1 MTNINTF
8 QGDVFIHEYIKHI
21 GDDNNL
27 FGFSGTDTFK
37 IATAGSDRLTVDSN
51 GYVHFAK
58 GIRLPEG
65 DTSINIQIPNYIYHT
80 GDENT
85 YFGFN
90 GNDSI
95 VAYTN
100 GSQAFEI
107 DSSQYL
113 YMASFMKHLGD
124 NNTYF
129 GFDTNDSIVAYTNG
143 NQAFEIDSS
152 QYLYMPS
159 FMKHLGDN
167 DTYFGF
173 DTNDSYVI
181 ATANNT
187 RFSVNSSGQV
197 HIYDGSLWIPD
208 WVRHYNDNDC
218 YFGFGVGNDR
228 FDVVTS
234 GGYRLQV
241 LNNGVVNIPVSMTF
255 GSQTKQM
262 IGMYGNDYGL
272 GVSSSTWYAR
282 SGGNHAFY
290 RAGNHHGNE
299 NNAGGG
305 SVRYVINRNNT
316 IYNYGADYTSH
327 HKSWSGQGNWDVNV
341 TLQGP
346 NGVFYHARCIGWPT
360 YSSRK
365 LKENFEPLLDSL
377 DKVKSLNGLY
387 YTWKEGQGDNL
398 PPPDDFDTRRM
409 AAVTPQ
415 KQIGFIA
422 DEVAEVLPYLC
433 TYDEDGVANGV
444 DYSKVTPV
452 LVEAIKEL
460 DIKIGKSEAS
470 SDDRLKDNETYIKN
484 ATKTIM
490 KLKPQTYDK
499 KESFTS
505 NIYTHEAGLI
515 AQDIWYDTPEL
526 RFVVKPGLLSQIPD
540 DVPTRDDD
548 PRVDPDYSKWG
559 PNPAS
564 VDYNYIIPYALKSI
578 QEIATELPKRKTQV
592 IEVTPSNI
600 DQYRSLTV
608 CSDTGIF
615 KYDVPVCSL
624 SKKSYD
630 INCFGVISTSNVD
643 SIDNEILIDTHGPG
657 KLWVINTSNILSGDY
672 LTTSNI
678 HGYSMKQN
686 DDILHNY
693 TVAKSTIDCDFIP
706 TQINSKR
713 IKQKLTNVTHYVKTK
728 KYEISK
734 EEYDGIDDKYK
745 SSIEYSDY
753 QKENYVKVSG
763 KDGWHKMEY
772 YWVEEVPIED
782 PGPLEKERDFVKHI
796 ISVDDYALIEDSN
809 TQNLYSVYYSN
820 LITSRVSLEDYA
832 TLDDTVK
839 AKCEFQTKTIYH
851 YNVREESADPLP
863 GFEAEIKQV
872 YMNDLDE
879 NDQIQWEDTGET
891 IEKYSIRYLDGSGNI
906 TDESN
911 HVYKAALIGC
921 TYNCT

>member
-8 QGDVFIHEYIKHI
+8 QGDVFIHEYIKHT

-37 IATAGSDRLTVDSN
+37 IATAGSDRLTVADS
-51 GYVHFAK
+51 GRV
-58 GIRLPEG
+58 
-65 DTSINIQIPNYIYHT
+65 SIGHSLDIPNYIYHT

-90 GNDSI
+90 DANDNI
-95 VAYTN
+95 EAYTN
-100 GSQAFEI
+100 GNQAFVI
-107 DSSQYL
+107 DNSQYL
-113 YMASFMKHLGD
+113 YMASFMKHLSD
-124 NNTYF
+124 HDSYF
-129 GFDTNDSIVAYTNG
+129 GFDTNDN
-143 NQAFEIDSS
+143 
-152 QYLYMPS
+152 
-159 FMKHLGDN
+159 
-167 DTYFGF
+167 
-173 DTNDSYVI
+173 YVI

-187 RFSVNSSGQV
+187 RFRVDSSGQV
-197 HIYDGSLWIPD
+197 HIYDGGLWIPN
-208 WVRHYNDNDC
+208 WVRHQGDNDC
-218 YFGFGVGNDR
+218 YFGFGVGTDR

-234 GGYRLQV
+234 NAYRLQV
-241 LNNGVVNIPVSMTF
+241 LNNGVVNFVESITF
-255 GSQTKQM
+255 GSQVKQM

-272 GVSSSTWYAR
+272 GVQSSTWYAR
-282 SGGNHAFY
+282 SGGNFAFH
-290 RAGNHHGNE
+290 RGGSHNSGE

-316 IYNYGADYTSH
+316 IYNYGADYTAA
-327 HKSWSGQGNWDVNV
+327 HKGWSGQSNWDVNV

-346 NGVFYHARCIGWPT
+346 NGVFYHARCVGWPT

-365 LKENFEPLLDSL
+365 LKENFEPLIDSL
-377 DKVKSLNGLY
+377 DKVKQLKGLY
-387 YTWKEGQGDNL
+387 YTWKEGQGDNM
-398 PPPDDFDTRRM
+398 PPPDDFDTQRM
-409 AAVTPQ
+409 EAVKPQ
-415 KQIGFIA
+415 KHIGFIA

-433 TYDEDGVANGV
+433 TYDNDGVANGV

-713 IKQKLTNVTHYVKTK
+713 IKQKLANVTHYVKTK

-753 QKENYVKVSG
+753 EKENYVKVSG
-763 KDGWHKMEY
+763 KDGSHKMEY
-772 YWVEEVPIED
+772 CWVEEVPIED

-796 ISVDDYALIEDSN
+796 ISVDDYAAIEDSN

-839 AKCEFQTKTIYH
+839 AKCELQTKTIYY

-872 YMNDLDE
+872 YLNDLDE

>member
-8 QGDVFIHEYIKHI
+8 QGDVFIPEYIKHT
-21 GDDNNL
+21 GDENNL

-37 IATAGSDRLTVDSN
+37 IATAGSDRLTVGTDGSVTVAERL
-51 GYVHFAK
+51 YVSEF
-58 GIRLPEG
+58 
-65 DTSINIQIPNYIYHT
+65 IYHS
-80 GDENT
+80 GDDNT
-85 YFGFN
+85 YIQFGA
-90 GNDSI
+90 DSI
-95 VAYTN
+95 GLYAGGNHKLTVNATN
-100 GSQAFEI
+100 TQFYSDI
-107 DSSQYL
+107 YMTQYM
-113 YMASFMKHLGD
+113 YHYSD

-129 GFDTNDSIVAYTNG
+129 GFPANDTFSIVTNSTERFQIDASGRIYMGNRISGLNFPDVLTIADTRNADNWSVHNTMFKVCHKPNNQNNHYGLSFAVSATRGDGIIQTYNQNAGAQYDLLLNPQAGQVGVNTNDPQRSLDVAGIVRVRSNMGWSNQNAWSTN
-143 NQAFEIDSS
+143 
-152 QYLYMPS
+152 
-159 FMKHLGDN
+159 
-167 DTYFGF
+167 
-173 DTNDSYVI
+173 
-181 ATANNT
+181 
-187 RFSVNSSGQV
+187 
-197 HIYDGSLWIPD
+197 
-208 WVRHYNDNDC
+208 
-218 YFGFGVGNDR
+218 
-228 FDVVTS
+228 
-234 GGYRLQV
+234 
-241 LNNGVVNIPVSMTF
+241 
-255 GSQTKQM
+255 
-262 IGMYGNDYGL
+262 
-272 GVSSSTWYAR
+272 
-282 SGGNHAFY
+282 
-290 RAGNHHGNE
+290 
-299 NNAGGG
+299 
-305 SVRYVINRNNT
+305 
-316 IYNYGADYTSH
+316 
-327 HKSWSGQGNWDVNV
+327 KS
-341 TLQGP
+341 LQGP
-346 NGVFYHARCIGWPT
+346 NAVYYGVQAHHFST
-360 YSSRK
+360 YSSRRF
-365 LKENFEPLLDSL
+365 KENIKSIPDALHQ
-377 DKVKSLNGLY
+377 VKKMRGVHFN
-387 YTWKEGQGDNL
+387 WKQGQGDNTL
-398 PPPDDFDTRRM
+398 PNFMDDYDRTELI
-409 AAVTPQ
+409 
-415 KQIGFIA
+415 KQQTHIGFIA
-422 DEVAEVLPYLC
+422 EEVEEVFPTLVSH
-433 TYDEDGVANGV
+433 EDDGQTSGV
-444 DYSKVTPV
+444 DYSTMTPV
-452 LVEAIKEL
+452 LVNAIKEL
-460 DIKIGKSEAS
+460 DDKIGRGEAS

-615 KYDVPVCSL
+615 KCDVPVCSL

-713 IKQKLTNVTHYVKTK
+713 IKQKLTNVTHYVKTDL
-728 KYEISK
+728 YEIPK
-734 EEYDGIDDKYK
+734 EEYDGIDDIYRT
-745 SSIEYSDY
+745 SNEYAFYTMSGY
-753 QKENYVKVSG
+753 SKVSG
-763 KDGWHKMEY
+763 KGGYDKLEY
-772 YWVEEVPIED
+772 YKSND
-782 PGPLEKERDFVKHI
+782 DNEKGEYNI
-796 ISVDDYALIEDSN
+796 ISIDEWTSSESN
-809 TQNLYSVYYSN
+809 VQNTYSTYYSN
-820 LITSRVSLEDYA
+820 LSTTEVSLEDYTA
-832 TLDDTVK
+832 LDEAEK
-839 AKCEFQTKTIYH
+839 SKCVYTTRTIYY

-879 NDQIQWEDTGET
+879 NGQIQWEDTGET

>member
-1 MTNINTF
+1 MTNVNTF
-8 QGDVFIHEYIKHI
+8 QGDVFIHEYIKHT

-37 IATAGSDRLTVDSN
+37 IATAGVDALTVDSS
-51 GYVHFAK
+51 GYAHFAK
-58 GIRLPEG
+58 GIRLAEG
-65 DTSINIQIPNYIYHT
+65 DSSINIQIPNYIYHT

-90 GNDSI
+90 GNDGI
-95 VAYTN
+95 DAYTN
-100 GSQAFEI
+100 GNQAFAI
-107 DSSQYL
+107 DSNQYL

-124 NNTYF
+124 HDSYF
-129 GFDTNDSIVAYTNG
+129 GFDTNDN
-143 NQAFEIDSS
+143 
-152 QYLYMPS
+152 
-159 FMKHLGDN
+159 
-167 DTYFGF
+167 
-173 DTNDSYVI
+173 YVI
-181 ATANNT
+181 ATASNT
-187 RFSVNSSGQV
+187 RFRVNGSGQV
-197 HIYDGSLWIPD
+197 HIYDGNLWIPD
-208 WVRHYNDNDC
+208 WIRHQGDDDC

-228 FDVVTS
+228 FDVVTA

-255 GSQTKQM
+255 GSQVKQM
-262 IGMYGNDYGL
+262 IGLYGNDYAL
-272 GVSSSTWYAR
+272 GVQSSTWYAR
-282 SGGNHAFY
+282 SGQGNFAFH
-290 RAGNHHGNE
+290 RSGSHSDAE
-299 NNAGGG
+299 NNPGPGG
-305 SVRYVINRNNT
+305 STRYVINRNNT
-316 IYNYGADYTSH
+316 IYNYGADYTAQ
-327 HKSWSGQGNWDVNV
+327 HKGWSGQSNWDLNV
-341 TLQGP
+341 TLQAP
-346 NGVFYHARCIGWPT
+346 NAVFYHARCIGWAT

-377 DKVKSLNGLY
+377 DKVKRLNGLY
-387 YTWKEGQGDNL
+387 YTWKEGGGDNI

-409 AAVTPQ
+409 EAVTPQ
-415 KQIGFIA
+415 KYIGFIA

-526 RFVVKPGLLSQIPD
+526 RFAVKPGLLSQIPD

-763 KDGWHKMEY
+763 KGGWDKMEY

-839 AKCEFQTKTIYH
+839 AKCEFQTKTIYY

-879 NDQIQWEDTGET
+879 NGQIQWEDTGET